1 MVLSPQGLSWEYQ
14 MGEKGQ
20 EGGPSR
26 HSETHLRE
34 GTQARSLS
42 WPCAR
47 SLPFTRAQCAL
58 SRCPLDSSHVTF
70 DQNPLPPHRTASP
83 PSPHCPSV
91 FPSPAKVLL
100 ERELAKLSAELD
112 KDLRAI
118 ETRQLSPKVR
128 TSQSPPGGRGL
139 GWEGQAGGRCSF
151 GLGRTQRD
159 LGQTRSVCAL

>member
-1 MVLSPQGLSWEYQ
+1 

-128 TSQSPPGGRGL
+128 TSQSPPEGRRARVGG
-139 GWEGQAGGRCSF
+139 AGRREVFLRSV
-151 GLGRTQRD
+151 GRTQRD

>member
-1 MVLSPQGLSWEYQ
+1 

-58 SRCPLDSSHVTF
+58 SCCPLDSSHVTF
-70 DQNPLPPHRTASP
+70 DQTPPPPAPHCFSPLPPLP
-83 PSPHCPSV
+83 KCLP
-91 FPSPAKVLL
+91 
-100 ERELAKLSAELD
+100 
-112 KDLRAI
+112 I
-118 ETRQLSPKVR
+118 TRQGP
-128 TSQSPPGGRGL
+128 
-139 GWEGQAGGRCSF
+139 AGERAG
-151 GLGRTQRD
+151 
-159 LGQTRSVCAL
+159 